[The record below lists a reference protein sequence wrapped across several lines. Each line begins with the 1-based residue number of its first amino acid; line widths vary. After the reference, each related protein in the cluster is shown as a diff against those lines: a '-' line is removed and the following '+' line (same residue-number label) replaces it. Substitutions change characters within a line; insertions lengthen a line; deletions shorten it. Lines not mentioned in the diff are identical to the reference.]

1 MPAPPPRAQ
10 PPRLPP
16 SPFFSVHPAFAA
28 GLLLAAVAVFWFARN
43 FVLSAYYR
51 ETVAVL
57 DGGWFAGV
65 LHGSDWKLTNPIVLG
80 ANQSSYYDTHV
91 ALFLVPFTYAAK
103 ILPLSSAE
111 YMAVFLGIAFALY
124 AILLFIAAADF
135 LARQNPPLKAPLVAI
150 VAAPIAFVV
159 ALNGV
164 SAEILHYPH
173 FEAWIPVFVC
183 AFLLALAFEKKK
195 TAAAA
200 FVLLVI
206 NREDGGF
213 HLATSLLAIVF
224 FRQLPPRKT
233 FAAQKESILAQ
244 KELLLWGAAA
254 ILCSLVAINSAGMH
268 APRPTVLD
276 ARALSHLKSILLRV
290 DWAPALVVV
299 AAWAAYAR
307 KPSALIGFAAL
318 IPWVAY
324 SIPQEHPLRAHMGSY
339 YGFPVLVA
347 LFWPFIAG
355 RFFPDSPAT
364 RRNQKKR
371 REKESRV
378 VEAPRASSPA
388 AIVFAIVFA
397 ASTLVFRPRESVVYN
412 EMRVPKVGA
421 LQLFTEG
428 AAPVPA
434 QERENIRKL
443 RDFFRARAD
452 ELNIITADGFASLHP
467 HDVPASRLLYRGPL
481 KLEQSDAGVL
491 IAHDTWMRLFAKS
504 VFAARAAFDLTH
516 AYRLQDTGEP
526 GQGFF
531 LFSKKPLCDD
541 DQKCT
546 DDLPLDPIRVGGS
559 FYDLAGAEISRD
571 SFYFPAPALAADGI
585 KTKDVFILTEAARTV
600 AELKNL
606 PLGAG
611 ETAVMAEYAHNVESE
626 SPPTLEVEWPG
637 GGLSSPLPPIE
648 GNQVAA
654 AVMIVDLPSRQNI
667 TARVIHGGGGTLRVF
682 GLLVRPASEVTQ

>member
-1 MPAPPPRAQ
+1 MKAAAR
-10 PPRLPP
+10 
-16 SPFFSVHPAFAA
+16 PFFSARPALAA
-28 GLLLAAVAVFWFARN
+28 GLLLAAAAVFWFARN

-80 ANQSSYYDTHV
+80 DGAGSYYDTHV

-111 YMAVFLGIAFALY
+111 YMAVFLGIAFAFY
-124 AILLFIAAADF
+124 AVLLFIAAADF
-135 LARQNPPLKAPLVAI
+135 LARQNPPLKTPVVAV
-150 VAAPIAFVV
+150 VAAPVAFVV

-173 FEAWIPVFVC
+173 FEAWLPVFVC

-224 FRQLPPRKT
+224 FRQFPPRKT
-233 FAAQKESILAQ
+233 FAAQKESILAE
-244 KELLLWGAAA
+244 KELLLWSAAA
-254 ILCSLVAINSAGMH
+254 ILCSLIAINSAGMH
-268 APRPTVLD
+268 APRPTVFD
-276 ARALSHLKSILLRV
+276 ARALSHLKSVLLRV
-290 DWAPALVVV
+290 DWAPALAVV
-299 AAWAAYAR
+299 AAWAAYVR

-355 RFFPDSPAT
+355 RFFPDSPAA

-371 REKESRV
+371 REKESRAF
-378 VEAPRASSPA
+378 EAPRASSPA
-388 AIVFAIVFA
+388 AIVFAVVFA

-412 EMRVPKVGA
+412 DMRVPKVGA

-434 QERENIRKL
+434 RERENIRKL
-443 RDFFRARAD
+443 RDFFLARAD
-452 ELNIITADGFASLHP
+452 ALNIITADGFASLHP
-467 HDVPASRLLYRGPL
+467 HDVPARRLLYRGPL
-481 KLEQSDAGVL
+481 KLEQNDAGVL
-491 IAHDTWMRLFAKS
+491 IAHNTWMRLFAKS

-516 AYRLQDTGEP
+516 AYRLRDVGGP

-531 LFSKKPLCDD
+531 LFSKKPLCDTSK
-541 DQKCT
+541 KCV
-546 DDLPLDPIRVGGS
+546 DDLPLDPVRVGDN

-571 SFYFPAPALAADGI
+571 SFYFPGPALAADG
-585 KTKDVFILTEAARTV
+585 VQAEEQFIFTDAAGTA

-611 ETAVMAEYAHNVESE
+611 KTALLTEYAYDAESE
-626 SPPTLEVEWPG
+626 PPPTLEVEWPG
-637 GGLSSPLPPIE
+637 GRLSSPLPPIE
-648 GNQVAA
+648 SGQAAA

-667 TARVIHGGGGTLRVF
+667 TARVTHGGGGTLRVF
-682 GLLVRPASEVTQ
+682 GLLVRPPPEAAQ

>member
-1 MPAPPPRAQ
+1 MKTAAR
-10 PPRLPP
+10 
-16 SPFFSVHPAFAA
+16 PFFPARPALAA
-28 GLLLAAVAVFWFARN
+28 GLLLAAAAVFWFARN
-43 FVLSAYYR
+43 FVLFAYYR

-65 LHGSDWKLTNPIVLG
+65 LHGSDWKLTNPAVLG
-80 ANQSSYYDTHV
+80 DDAGSYYSTHV
-91 ALFLVPFTYAAK
+91 APFLTPFTYAAK

-124 AILLFIAAADF
+124 AVLLFIAAADF
-135 LARQNPPLKAPLVAI
+135 LARQNPPLKAPVAAI
-150 VAAPIAFVV
+150 VAAPVAFVV

-173 FEAWIPVFVC
+173 FEAWLPVLVC

-224 FRQLPPRKT
+224 FRQFPPRKT
-233 FAAQKESILAQ
+233 FAAQKESILAE
-244 KELLLWGAAA
+244 KELLLWSAAA
-254 ILCSLVAINSAGMH
+254 ILCSLIAINSAGMH
-268 APRPTVLD
+268 APRPTVFD
-276 ARALSHLKSILLRV
+276 ARALSNLKSILLRV
-290 DWAPALVVV
+290 DWAPALAVV

-355 RFFPDSPAT
+355 RFFPDSPAK
-364 RRNQKKR
+364 RRNPKKR
-371 REKESRV
+371 REKDPRAAETS
-378 VEAPRASSPA
+378 RASSPA

-397 ASTLVFRPRESVVYN
+397 ASTLVFRPSESVVYN
-412 EMRVPKVGA
+412 NMRVPKVGA

-434 QERENIRKL
+434 RERENIRKL
-443 RDFFRARAD
+443 RDFFLARAD

-467 HDVPASRLLYRGPL
+467 HDVPAARLLYRGPL
-481 KLEQSDAGVL
+481 KLEQNDAGVL
-491 IAHDTWMRLFAKS
+491 IAHNTWMRLFVKS

-516 AYRLQDTGEP
+516 AYHLRETGKS

-531 LFSKKPLCDD
+531 LFSKKPLCDES
-541 DQKCT
+541 QQCV
-546 DDLPLDPIRVGGS
+546 DDLPLDPVHISDS
-559 FYDLAGAEISRD
+559 FYDLAGGEISRD
-571 SFYFPAPALAADGI
+571 SFYFPAPALAAKGVQTGEKSIFTDAPG
-585 KTKDVFILTEAARTV
+585 TV

-611 ETAVMAEYAHNVESE
+611 KTGLSTEYAYDAESDP
-626 SPPTLEVEWPG
+626 PPTLEVEWPG
-637 GGLSSPLPPIE
+637 GRLSSPLPPTE
-648 GNQVAA
+648 GGQATAA
-654 AVMIVDLPSRQNI
+654 IMVIDLPSRQNI

-682 GLLVRPASEVTQ
+682 GLLVHPPPETAQ

>member
-1 MPAPPPRAQ
+1 MKTAAR
-10 PPRLPP
+10 
-16 SPFFSVHPAFAA
+16 PFFPARPAFAA
-28 GLLLAAVAVFWFARN
+28 GLLLAAAAVFWFARN

-80 ANQSSYYDTHV
+80 ANQGSYYDTHV

-124 AILLFIAAADF
+124 AVLLFIAAADF
-135 LARQNPPLKAPLVAI
+135 LARQNPPLKAPVVAV
-150 VAAPIAFVV
+150 VAAPVAFVV

-173 FEAWIPVFVC
+173 FEAWLPVLVC

-213 HLATSLLAIVF
+213 HLAASLLAVVF
-224 FRQLPPRKT
+224 FRQFPPRKT
-233 FAAQKESILAQ
+233 FAAQKEAVLAQ
-244 KELLLWGAAA
+244 KDLLLWSAAA

-268 APRPTVLD
+268 APRPTVFD
-276 ARALSHLKSILLRV
+276 ARALSHLKSVLLRV

-355 RFFPDSPAT
+355 RFFPDSPAK

-371 REKESRV
+371 REKESREP
-378 VEAPRASSPA
+378 EAPRASSPA
-388 AIVFAIVFA
+388 AIVFAVVFA

-412 EMRVPKVGA
+412 DMRVPKVGA

-434 QERENIRKL
+434 RERENIRKL
-443 RDFFRARAD
+443 RDFFLARAD

-481 KLEQSDAGVL
+481 KLEQNDAGVL

-516 AYRLQDTGEP
+516 AYRLRQTGEP

-531 LFSKKPLCDD
+531 LFSKKPLCDES
-541 DQKCT
+541 QKCA
-546 DDLPLDPIRVGGS
+546 DDLPLDPVHIGDS

-571 SFYFPAPALAADGI
+571 SFYFPGPALAADG
-585 KTKDVFILTEAARTV
+585 VQAGEQFIFTDAAGTA

-611 ETAVMAEYAHNVESE
+611 KTALLAEYAYDAESG
-626 SPPTLEVEWPG
+626 PPPMFEVEWPDG
-637 GGLSSPLPPIE
+637 RLSSPLPPI
-648 GNQVAA
+648 GSNQVAA
-654 AVMIVDLPSRQNI
+654 AVMMVDLPSRQNI
-667 TARVIHGGGGTLRVF
+667 TARVTHGGGGTLRFF
-682 GLLVRPASEVTQ
+682 GLLARPPSETAQ

>member
-1 MPAPPPRAQ
+1 MKAAAR
-10 PPRLPP
+10 
-16 SPFFSVHPAFAA
+16 PFFSVRPALAV
-28 GLLLAAVAVFWFARN
+28 GLLLAAAAVFWFARN

-65 LHGSDWKLTNPIVLG
+65 LHGSDWRLTNPIVLG
-80 ANQSSYYDTHV
+80 ANQGSYYDTHV

-124 AILLFIAAADF
+124 AVLLFIAAADF
-135 LARQNPPLKAPLVAI
+135 LARQNPPLKTPLVAA
-150 VAAPIAFVV
+150 VAAPVAFVV

-173 FEAWIPVFVC
+173 FEAWLPVLVC

-200 FVLLVI
+200 FILLVI

-224 FRQLPPRKT
+224 FRQFPPRKT
-233 FAAQKESILAQ
+233 FAAQKESILAE
-244 KELLLWGAAA
+244 KELLLWSAAA
-254 ILCSLVAINSAGMH
+254 ILCSLIAINSAGMH
-268 APRPTVLD
+268 APRPTVFD
-276 ARALSHLKSILLRV
+276 ARALSHLKSVLLRV

-299 AAWAAYAR
+299 AAWAAYTR

-355 RFFPDSPAT
+355 RFFPDSPA
-364 RRNQKKR
+364 RRGSQKKR
-371 REKESRV
+371 REKESRAF
-378 VEAPRASSPA
+378 EAPRASSPA
-388 AIVFAIVFA
+388 AIAFAIVFA

-428 AAPVPA
+428 ATPVPA
-434 QERENIRKL
+434 RARENIRKL
-443 RDFFRARAD
+443 RDFFLARAD

-467 HDVPASRLLYRGPL
+467 HDVPARRLLYRGPL
-481 KLEQSDAGVL
+481 KLEQNDAGVL

-516 AYRLQDTGEP
+516 AYRLRETGGP

-531 LFSKKPLCDD
+531 LFSKKPLCDES
-541 DQKCT
+541 QKCA
-546 DDLPLDPIRVGGS
+546 DDLPLDPVRVGDS
-559 FYDLAGAEISRD
+559 FYDLAGGEISRD
-571 SFYFPAPALAADGI
+571 SFYFPGPALAAEG
-585 KTKDVFILTEAARTV
+585 VQAEEQFIFTDAAGTA

-606 PLGAG
+606 PLDAG
-611 ETAVMAEYAHNVESE
+611 KTALLTEYAYDAESE
-626 SPPTLEVEWPG
+626 PPPTLEVEWPDG
-637 GGLSSPLPPIE
+637 RLSSPLPPIE
-648 GNQVAA
+648 GGQAAA
-654 AVMIVDLPSRQNI
+654 AVMVIDLPSRQNI
-667 TARVIHGGGGTLRVF
+667 TARVTHGGGGTLRVF
-682 GLLVRPASEVTQ
+682 GLLFRPPPEAAQ

>member
-1 MPAPPPRAQ
+1 MKTAARPFVPAR
-10 PPRLPP
+10 
-16 SPFFSVHPAFAA
+16 PALAA
-28 GLLLAAVAVFWFARN
+28 GLLLAAAAVFWFARN
-43 FVLSAYYR
+43 FVLFAYYR

-65 LHGSDWKLTNPIVLG
+65 LHGSDWKLTNPAVLG
-80 ANQSSYYDTHV
+80 DDAGSYYSTHV
-91 ALFLVPFTYAAK
+91 APFLTPFTYAAK

-124 AILLFIAAADF
+124 AVLLFIAAADF
-135 LARQNPPLKAPLVAI
+135 LARQNPPLKAPVAAI
-150 VAAPIAFVV
+150 VAAPVAFVV

-173 FEAWIPVFVC
+173 FEAWLPVLVC

-224 FRQLPPRKT
+224 FRQFPPRKT
-233 FAAQKESILAQ
+233 FAAQKESILAE
-244 KELLLWGAAA
+244 KELLLWSAAA
-254 ILCSLVAINSAGMH
+254 ILCSLIAINSAGMH
-268 APRPTVLD
+268 APRPTVFD
-276 ARALSHLKSILLRV
+276 ARALSNLKSILLRV
-290 DWAPALVVV
+290 DWAPALAVV

-355 RFFPDSPAT
+355 RFFPDSPAK
-364 RRNQKKR
+364 RRNPKKR
-371 REKESRV
+371 REKDPRATETS
-378 VEAPRASSPA
+378 RASSPA

-397 ASTLVFRPRESVVYN
+397 ASTLVFRPSESVVYN
-412 EMRVPKVGA
+412 NMRVPKVGA

-434 QERENIRKL
+434 RERENIRKL
-443 RDFFRARAD
+443 RDFFLARAD

-467 HDVPASRLLYRGPL
+467 HDVPAARLLYRGPL
-481 KLEQSDAGVL
+481 KLEQNDAGVL
-491 IAHDTWMRLFAKS
+491 IAHNTWMRLFVKS

-516 AYRLQDTGEP
+516 AYYLRETGKS

-531 LFSKKPLCDD
+531 LFSKKPLCDES
-541 DQKCT
+541 QQCV
-546 DDLPLDPIRVGGS
+546 DDLPLDPVHISDS
-559 FYDLAGAEISRD
+559 FYDLAGGEISRD
-571 SFYFPAPALAADGI
+571 SFYFPAPALAAKGVQTGEKSIFTDAPG
-585 KTKDVFILTEAARTV
+585 TA

-611 ETAVMAEYAHNVESE
+611 KTGLSTEYAYDAESDP
-626 SPPTLEVEWPG
+626 PPTLEVEWPG
-637 GGLSSPLPPIE
+637 GRLSSPLPPTE
-648 GNQVAA
+648 GGQATAA
-654 AVMIVDLPSRQNI
+654 IMMIDLPSRQNI

-682 GLLVRPASEVTQ
+682 GLLVHPPPETAQ